1 MPTIGG
7 AKVIGLEI
15 ESGTIEAGKKDDIII
30 IDTNTQHMTPI
41 YNPYSEIVYS
51 TNGRDV
57 RDVIING
64 KIFYRDRRII
74 TLDRDDIM
82 NEIKRLNRRIKNS

>member
-30 IDTNTQHMTPI
+30 IDTNTQHMTHPFTI
-41 YNPYSEIVYS
+41 HTQRLYIQQMDAMSE
-51 TNGRDV
+51 
-57 RDVIING
+57 
-64 KIFYRDRRII
+64 
-74 TLDRDDIM
+74 M
-82 NEIKRLNRRIKNS
+82 